1 MHCQVQSYIDDTG
14 FICMLM
20 ECLGTQT
27 LGIGKVTWEGFLTL
41 LGLQLFHTYSRD
53 KTHEKIAGVAFHIDS
68 PCGLCVPIFF
78 QQQTSHHLVANPFV
92 CSWVLH
98 WNGFK
103 QKKRYR
109 PKPKSFNMFKT

>member
-1 MHCQVQSYIDDTG
+1 
-14 FICMLM
+14 M

-78 QQQTSHHLVANPFV
+78 QQQSANFPPFGGEPL
-92 CSWVLH
+92 CLFLGFTLEWV
-98 WNGFK
+98 
-103 QKKRYR
+103 
-109 PKPKSFNMFKT
+109 